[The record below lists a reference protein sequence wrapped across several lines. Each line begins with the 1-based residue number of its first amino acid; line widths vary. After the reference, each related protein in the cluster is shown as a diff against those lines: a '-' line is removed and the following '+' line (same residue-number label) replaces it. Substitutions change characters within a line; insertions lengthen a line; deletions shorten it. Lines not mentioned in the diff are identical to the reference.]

1 MSGLKQI
8 IEKQNL
14 HIKSLQKKNE
24 QFKVVNKNLAD
35 ERKKMIEK
43 INNLEIEFSVK
54 NSQLVK
60 FQIFYTALFFLKY
73 VKTIKCL

>member
-24 QFKVVNKNLAD
+24 QFKVVNKKLAD

-54 NSQLVK
+54 NAQLVT
-60 FQIFYTALFFLKY
+60 FFFIHTAFIYF
-73 VKTIKCL
+73 